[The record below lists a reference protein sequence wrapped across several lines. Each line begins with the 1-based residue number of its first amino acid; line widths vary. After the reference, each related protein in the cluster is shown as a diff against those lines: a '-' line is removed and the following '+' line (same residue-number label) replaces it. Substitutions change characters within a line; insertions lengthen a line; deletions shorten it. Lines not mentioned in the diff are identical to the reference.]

1 VNKFK
6 ILLNNQNNKQINIP
20 IKMEYDSYGQ
30 DDDITVFQEKTQDE
44 ILGKPIDFEIKRF
57 AHSAYTTNLSAVE
70 TTEINYNFYFFDRLS
85 NINNATIANWKTSYR
100 DTGLFTDRNLYYF
113 EKPFTKSFYKLDL
126 YDSPND
132 TNQTIYLTLI
142 IPIQQGKKI
151 PITNNTI
158 TPYLNTI
165 DLTIPQFTL
174 DCVGNNKESFYIY
187 WINNQRFVNVT
198 NFYMSAKFFNG
209 KTGRFT
215 RMINRS
221 QGSMGSKFNFKP
233 ENYFYQKV
241 YLNYTTG
248 LYSIYDSLS
257 NIRIGTP
264 SNPINWYEYV
274 SPE

>member
-1 VNKFK
+1 
-6 ILLNNQNNKQINIP
+6 
-20 IKMEYDSYGQ
+20 
-30 DDDITVFQEKTQDE
+30 
-44 ILGKPIDFEIKRF
+44 
-57 AHSAYTTNLSAVE
+57 
-70 TTEINYNFYFFDRLS
+70 
-85 NINNATIANWKTSYR
+85 
-100 DTGLFTDRNLYYF
+100 
-113 EKPFTKSFYKLDL
+113 
-126 YDSPND
+126 
-132 TNQTIYLTLI
+132 
-142 IPIQQGKKI
+142 
-151 PITNNTI
+151 
-158 TPYLNTI
+158 
-165 DLTIPQFTL
+165 
-174 DCVGNNKESFYIY
+174 
-187 WINNQRFVNVT
+187 
-198 NFYMSAKFFNG
+198 MSAKFFNG